1 MTSAV
6 CSCLVPS
13 TSFDVDAHGR
23 VLSVAAVNP
32 DSSAH
37 EPHTPAMVLL
47 VLCCTAGSAGAIS
60 LGPSAG
66 TIGRH
71 DLASCSR
78 RLTGRALSTRR
89 LSTPLLCASD
99 EEDRLF
105 GLPREEVA
113 QPLGLLLFSQFVLF
127 VGVGAVIPTIPLYGK
142 SIGLSSAEN
151 GLILGAPALA
161 LLLGA
166 QPSGRFADVARKPA
180 MIIGMGVIALADLGT
195 CFSASLLPLL
205 LARLGLGAGRCI
217 SESGERGMLADLAGR
232 APELRGRALAGQ
244 QATLALG
251 IALGAPLGGLVVEEY
266 GARAAFLCVSAA
278 ASLCLALYTLL
289 PETIAETTAA
299 EDAAQPSIAKA
310 AQPGAGARPGCD
322 VAAGCDVATGPPA
335 EVEAGAF
342 ERWAVLLQ
350 DDRWKGLALCEVG
363 ARFGFAAKI
372 ASVPILAATYL
383 SGGAT
388 AAGLLVS
395 AAGTRP
401 ARPRGTRTARALHT
415 ARALVSPIA
424 LSRPQGSRGCSARRW
439 VGC

>member
-1 MTSAV
+1 MVNEVAALGELHSR
-6 CSCLVPS
+6 C
-13 TSFDVDAHGR
+13 
-23 VLSVAAVNP
+23 LSV
-32 DSSAH
+32 SALGGAR
-37 EPHTPAMVLL
+37 HTMVFFA
-47 VLCCTAGSAGAIS
+47 LCAGSAGAIN
-60 LGPSAG
+60 LGASAA
-66 TIGRH
+66 TIRRH

-78 RLTGRALSTRR
+78 RLTGCVLPTRR

-99 EEDRLF
+99 GEGASDGEDRLF

-127 VGVGAVIPTIPLYGK
+127 VGVGAVIPTVPLYGK
-142 SIGLSSAEN
+142 SIGLSSSEN

-166 QPSGRFADVARKPA
+166 QPCGRFADAARKPA

>member
-1 MTSAV
+1 MVRA
-6 CSCLVPS
+6 
-13 TSFDVDAHGR
+13 R
-23 VLSVAAVNP
+23 
-32 DSSAH
+32 
-37 EPHTPAMVLL
+37 HTMVLFTTL
-47 VLCCTAGSAGAIS
+47 YAVSAGAIS
-60 LGPSAG
+60 LGASAA

-78 RLTGRALSTRR
+78 HLTRCVLPTRR

-99 EEDRLF
+99 GEGASDGEDRLF
-105 GLPREEVA
+105 GLPRKEVA
-113 QPLGLLLFSQFVLF
+113 QPLGLLLFSQLVLF

-142 SIGLSSAEN
+142 SIGLSSSAN

-166 QPSGRFADVARKPA
+166 QPCGRFADAARKPA

-195 CFSASLLPLL
+195 CFSTSLLPLL

-278 ASLCLALYTLL
+278 ASLTLALYTLL
-289 PETIAETTAA
+289 PETISETTAA
-299 EDAAQPSIAKA
+299 EEAAQPSIAKA

-363 ARFGFAAKI
+363 SRFGFAAKI

-395 AAGTRP
+395 AAGARP
-401 ARPRGTRTARALHT
+401 ARPRGARTACALRARCTRH
-415 ARALVSPIA
+415 ARCTPHVRS
-424 LSRPQGSRGCSARRW
+424 SRP
-439 VGC
+439 

>member
-1 MTSAV
+1 MVRA
-6 CSCLVPS
+6 
-13 TSFDVDAHGR
+13 R
-23 VLSVAAVNP
+23 
-32 DSSAH
+32 
-37 EPHTPAMVLL
+37 HTMVLFTTL
-47 VLCCTAGSAGAIS
+47 YAVSAGAIS
-60 LGPSAG
+60 LGASAA

-78 RLTGRALSTRR
+78 HLTRCVLPTRR

-99 EEDRLF
+99 GEGASDGEDRLF

-113 QPLGLLLFSQFVLF
+113 QPLGLLLFSQLVLF

-142 SIGLSSAEN
+142 SLGLSSSEN

-166 QPSGRFADVARKPA
+166 QPCGRFADAARKPA

-195 CFSASLLPLL
+195 CFSTSLLPLL

-278 ASLCLALYTLL
+278 ASLTLALYTLL
-289 PETIAETTAA
+289 PETISEATAA
-299 EDAAQPSIAKA
+299 EEAAQPSLAKA

-363 ARFGFAAKI
+363 SRFGFAAKI

-395 AAGTRP
+395 AAGARP
-401 ARPRGTRTARALHT
+401 ARPRGTRTACALRARCTRH
-415 ARALVSPIA
+415 ARCTPHVRS
-424 LSRPQGSRGCSARRW
+424 SRP
-439 VGC
+439 

>member
-1 MTSAV
+1 MLACV
-6 CSCLVPS
+6 
-13 TSFDVDAHGR
+13 
-23 VLSVAAVNP
+23 
-32 DSSAH
+32 
-37 EPHTPAMVLL
+37 
-47 VLCCTAGSAGAIS
+47 AGSAGAIS
-60 LGPSAG
+60 LGPSAS
-66 TIGRH
+66 IVGRH

-166 QPSGRFADVARKPA
+166 QPCGRFADVARKPA

-266 GARAAFLCVSAA
+266 GARSAFLCVSAA

-289 PETIAETTAA
+289 PETIAG
-299 EDAAQPSIAKA
+299 EDV
-310 AQPGAGARPGCD
+310 ARPGTARPPPPAAAAPRAAA
-322 VAAGCDVATGPPA
+322 AAGQPA
-335 EVEAGAF
+335 EAEAGPY
-342 ERWAVLLQ
+342 ERWAVLLE

-363 ARFGFAAKI
+363 SRFGFAAKI
-372 ASVPILAATYL
+372 ASVPILAAAYL

-395 AAGTRP
+395 ATGTRP
-401 ARPRGTRTARALHT
+401 ARRPTARALHARCT
-415 ARALVSPIA
+415 AHVRCMCAACALHVRCMCARLGHRSLRAA
-424 LSRPQGSRGCSARRW
+424 RSAPGW
-439 VGC
+439 AAD

>member
-1 MTSAV
+1 MVRA
-6 CSCLVPS
+6 
-13 TSFDVDAHGR
+13 
-23 VLSVAAVNP
+23 
-32 DSSAH
+32 SSMVRAR
-37 EPHTPAMVLL
+37 HTMVLFTTL
-47 VLCCTAGSAGAIS
+47 YAVSAGAIS
-60 LGPSAG
+60 LGASAA

-78 RLTGRALSTRR
+78 HLTRCVLPTRR

-99 EEDRLF
+99 GEGASDGEDRLF
-105 GLPREEVA
+105 GLPRKEVA
-113 QPLGLLLFSQFVLF
+113 QPLGLLLFSQLVLF

-142 SIGLSSAEN
+142 SIGLSSSAN

-166 QPSGRFADVARKPA
+166 QPCGRFADAARKPA

-195 CFSASLLPLL
+195 CFSTSLLPLL

-278 ASLCLALYTLL
+278 ASLTLALYTLL
-289 PETIAETTAA
+289 PETISEATAA
-299 EDAAQPSIAKA
+299 EEAAQPSVAEGDVA

-363 ARFGFAAKI
+363 SRFGFAAKI

-395 AAGTRP
+395 AAGARP
-401 ARPRGTRTARALHT
+401 ARPRGTRTACALRARCTRH
-415 ARALVSPIA
+415 ARCTPHVRS
-424 LSRPQGSRGCSARRW
+424 SRP
-439 VGC
+439 

>member
-1 MTSAV
+1 MVRA
-6 CSCLVPS
+6 
-13 TSFDVDAHGR
+13 
-23 VLSVAAVNP
+23 
-32 DSSAH
+32 SSMVRAR
-37 EPHTPAMVLL
+37 HTMVLFTTL
-47 VLCCTAGSAGAIS
+47 YAVSAGAIS
-60 LGPSAG
+60 LGASAA

-78 RLTGRALSTRR
+78 RLTGCVLPARR

-99 EEDRLF
+99 GEGASDGEDRLF
-105 GLPREEVA
+105 GLPRKEVA
-113 QPLGLLLFSQFVLF
+113 QPLGLLLFSQLVLF

-142 SIGLSSAEN
+142 SIGLSSSAN

-166 QPSGRFADVARKPA
+166 QPCGRFADAARKPA

-195 CFSASLLPLL
+195 CFSTSLLPLL

-278 ASLCLALYTLL
+278 ASLTLALYTLL
-289 PETIAETTAA
+289 PETISEATAA
-299 EDAAQPSIAKA
+299 EEAAQPSLAKA

-363 ARFGFAAKI
+363 SRFGFAAKI

-395 AAGTRP
+395 AAGARP
-401 ARPRGTRTARALHT
+401 ARPRGTRTAHC
-415 ARALVSPIA
+415 ARAAHGTRAAHRTCARLAHSPVSA
-424 LSRPQGSRGCSARRW
+424 AGLSGLLGAPLGGLLTDRKGARFVSVRRSP
-439 VGC
+439 

>member
-13 TSFDVDAHGR
+13 TSFVVDAHGR
-23 VLSVAAVNP
+23 SVATVIP

-37 EPHTPAMVLL
+37 EPHPPAMVLL
-47 VLCCTAGSAGAIS
+47 ALCCTAGSAGAIS

-66 TIGRH
+66 TVGRH

-78 RLTGRALSTRR
+78 HLTGRALSTRR

-289 PETIAETTAA
+289 PETIAGGEATAA
-299 EDAAQPSIAKA
+299 PRAAA
-310 AQPGAGARPGCD
+310 
-322 VAAGCDVATGPPA
+322 ATGQPA
-335 EVEAGAF
+335 EAEAGPYA
-342 ERWAVLLQ
+342 RWAVLLE
-350 DDRWKGLALCEVG
+350 DDRWKGLALIEVG
-363 ARFGFAAKI
+363 SRFGFAAKI
-372 ASVPILAATYL
+372 ASVPILAAAYL

-395 AAGTRP
+395 ATGLSGLLGAPLGGLLTDAKG
-401 ARPRGTRTARALHT
+401 ARFVA
-415 ARALVSPIA
+415 V
-424 LSRPQGSRGCSARRW
+424 RRLP
-439 VGC
+439 

>member
-1 MTSAV
+1 ML
-6 CSCLVPS
+6 SC
-13 TSFDVDAHGR
+13 
-23 VLSVAAVNP
+23 
-32 DSSAH
+32 
-37 EPHTPAMVLL
+37 
-47 VLCCTAGSAGAIS
+47 CIAGSAGAIS
-60 LGPSAG
+60 LGPSAS
-66 TIGRH
+66 IVGRH

-151 GLILGAPALA
+151 GLILGAPAVA

-166 QPSGRFADVARKPA
+166 QPCGRFADVARKPA
-180 MIIGMGVIALADLGT
+180 MVIGMGVIALADLGT

-266 GARAAFLCVSAA
+266 GARSAFLCVSAA

-289 PETIAETTAA
+289 PETIAG
-299 EDAAQPSIAKA
+299 EDAAR
-310 AQPGAGARPGCD
+310 PGTARPPPPAAAAPRAAA
-322 VAAGCDVATGPPA
+322 AAGQPA
-335 EVEAGAF
+335 EAEAEAGPY
-342 ERWAVLLQ
+342 ERWAVLLE

-363 ARFGFAAKI
+363 SRFGFAAKI
-372 ASVPILAATYL
+372 ASVPILAAAYL

-395 AAGTRP
+395 ATGTRP
-401 ARPRGTRTARALHT
+401 ARPPTACGMCMCTACALHS
-415 ARALVSPIA
+415 ACALHMRCMCAACA
-424 LSRPQGSRGCSARRW
+424 LHVRSSRPQVSPGCSARPW